1 MSSMTLHADLFFSFR
16 SPYSYLAVGRYRAL
30 AQQYDFSIRL
40 RTVMPLAIRDP
51 QFFARGNPLMMP
63 YVLADVQRMADYLGL
78 PLAWPDPDPV
88 VQDLETR
95 AIAAEQPHIRHISRL
110 GEAAERLGE
119 GLAFAHE
126 AAQLIWRGT
135 RGWNEG
141 DHLAGAAARAGL
153 DGQALQDMV
162 ASEAAT
168 LDDGIEQNHAA
179 LEAAGH
185 WGVPTLVFDGEPFFG
200 QDRIDIAL
208 WRMKQAGLQER

>member
-1 MSSMTLHADLFFSFR
+1 MSSMTLHADLYFSFR

-30 AQQYDFSIRL
+30 AEKYDLEIRL

-51 QFFARGNPLMMP
+51 QFFARGNRLMMP
-63 YVLADVQRMADYLGL
+63 YVLADVKRLAEYLGL
-78 PLAWPDPDPV
+78 PMAFPDPDPV

-95 AIAAEQPHIRHISRL
+95 AIASEQPHIWRISRL
-110 GEAAERLGE
+110 GEAAQRQGA

-126 AAQLIWRGT
+126 AAQLIWGGT
-135 RGWNEG
+135 KGWNEG
-141 DHLAGAAARAGL
+141 DHLATAAALAGL
-153 DGQALQDMV
+153 DWQAL
-162 ASEAAT
+162 EAEIEADPAG
-168 LDDGIEQNHAA
+168 LDRQIEESHAA

-200 QDRIDIAL
+200 QDRIDLAL